1 MKCLDVREQ
10 LTDFVMGTL
19 GPEEARRVDRHLEW
33 CEGCRKEVAEL
44 QEGLAPI
51 SLSLDP
57 VEPPRQLEER
67 VVARLMAAAG
77 RWKVTSRQGARALV
91 ASTLAAILVALGAL
105 GWAVAERQH
114 VVGVKQHAADQLNQA
129 KAFAHF
135 LESVGATPYF
145 STLRPTSQS
154 SEVSGSVVVY
164 SAQSVKDFVLAQL
177 VLPGGADESYSFE
190 LTDRRG
196 AVLSGGKLT
205 KTNNP
210 NAWLFLDQT
219 GRNLSRGVNVL
230 VLDSSGSA
238 VLTGVLEA
246 AAQPRG

>member
-1 MKCLDVREQ
+1 MSCLDAREN
-10 LTDFVMGTL
+10 LVEYVMGTL
-19 GPEEARRVDRHLEW
+19 GPEDARRLDRHLEW

-44 QEGLAPI
+44 REGLAPI
-51 SLSLDP
+51 ALSLDP

-67 VVARLMAAAG
+67 VVARLMTAAG
-77 RWKVTSRQGARALV
+77 RWKAAPRQGARALV
-91 ASTLAAILVALGAL
+91 AATLAAVLVALGAL

-129 KAFAHF
+129 KAFARF

-145 STLRPTSQS
+145 STLRATSQS

-164 SAQSVKDFVLAQL
+164 SARSVKDFVLAQL
-177 VLPGGADESYSFE
+177 VLPEGESESYSFE
-190 LTDRRG
+190 LTDRTG
-196 AVLSGGKLT
+196 AILSGGRLT

-238 VLTGVLEA
+238 VLTGVLKPAAEA
-246 AAQPRG
+246 NA